1 MAAKP
6 YIKLDWDWA
15 DCPEAILLRKR
26 YGSKALLG
34 WIQLMILMAEFGGAF
49 NLADEMQM
57 ETAKKR
63 MRFGKSDKV
72 RELVERCAECGLVN
86 DQLLRV
92 CGRATSAR
100 AARDA
105 RARENRREFAKVRAG
120 VVDNSCIPS
129 ATTGSSSGKPSGMK
143 PLADLM

>member
-49 NLADEMQM
+49 NLADEKQM
-57 ETAKKR
+57 EQAKKR
-63 MRFGKSDKV
+63 MRFGKEEKV
-72 RELVERCAECGLVN
+72 RELVEHCAECGLVN

-105 RARENRREFAKVRAG
+105 RARENRREFARVRAG
-120 VVDNSCIPS
+120 VVDNSNITCS
-129 ATTGSSSGKPSGMK
+129 DGGLSGGKPGGMK
-143 PLADLM
+143 PLSELI